1 MTEATDPAAD
11 RATFRQVLAEPIF
24 RVLFWTRALAVGA
37 DTLRT
42 VALSV
47 LVYTATGS
55 AFLGA
60 LTFGISFLPQ
70 VVGGVVI
77 GALPDLVRPRV
88 LIVTGYSLEAA
99 GAATLAL
106 VDLPVWA
113 SLLLVAAIG
122 CLAPVF
128 NGTAGKLTADS
139 LTGDAFVLGRSLFQ
153 LAASAAQVLGLAA
166 GGIAIATVGAR
177 QGLLITAACH
187 LVAAL
192 GARLLLP
199 NLPAPGRTAAQSLV
213 GRSWRVNRELLA
225 DRTVRRL
232 LLAMWLPP
240 AFVTGADSL
249 LVPFAAQRGFPNGS
263 AGYLLACVPV
273 GMLIGNLVVARL
285 LAPDTR
291 ERMVPVLVVV
301 LGVPLL
307 GFAFPLGVV
316 PLGVLLAVAGIGFGY
331 GLGVQR
337 PYRDAIPHESRGQ
350 AFGLMSTGLMTLQG
364 VGPALF
370 GFATEAVPVGVTMA
384 LGGVATVLVAIW
396 IRASGTVPGPK
407 SERLSQN
414 ENAGSRSTA
423 DSR

>member
-1 MTEATDPAAD
+1 MTDATG
-11 RATFRQVLAEPIF
+11 RTTFRQVLAEPVF
-24 RVLFWTRALAVGA
+24 RVLFWTRALAIGA

-47 LVYTATGS
+47 LVFTVTGS

-70 VVGGVVI
+70 VIGGVVI
-77 GALPDLVRPRV
+77 GALPDIVRPRV
-88 LIVTGYSLEAA
+88 LIVTGYALEAC
-99 GAATLAL
+99 GATTLGL

-128 NGTAGKLTADS
+128 NGTAGRLTADS
-139 LTGDAFVLGRSLFQ
+139 LSGDAFVLGRSLFQ
-153 LAASAAQVLGLAA
+153 LAISAAQVLGLAA
-166 GGIAIATVGAR
+166 GGVAVATVGA
-177 QGLLITAACH
+177 QHALLVAAGCH
-187 LVAAL
+187 LVSAL

-199 NLPAPGRTAAQSLV
+199 DLPAPGRTAEQSLV
-213 GRSWRVNRELLA
+213 GRSWRVNRALLG
-225 DRTVRRL
+225 DPTVRRL
-232 LLAMWLPP
+232 LLVMWLPA

-249 LVPFAAQRGFPNGS
+249 LVPFAAVRGFPAGS

-273 GMLIGNLVVARL
+273 GMMLGNFVVARL
-285 LAPDTR
+285 LSAAAR
-291 ERMVPVLVVV
+291 ERLVPVLVVV

-316 PLGVLLAVAGIGFGY
+316 ALGALLTVAGFGFGY

-337 PYRDAIPHESRGQ
+337 PFRDAIPHESRGQ

-370 GFATEAVPVGVTMA
+370 GLATEVVPVGVTMA
-384 LGGVATVLVAIW
+384 LGGVATVLTAVW
-396 IRASGTVPGPK
+396 IRVSDTETV
-407 SERLSQN
+407 SQC